1 MRDAIEIGVFI
12 IRVLLIT
19 EIPFI
24 TRIDLVVSAF
34 LSLFG
39 LIFFKKKKVRY
50 FGHDFVHESIVGPVL
65 IYPHEVASDLLR
77 QIPNEKIKSV
87 LDIGGNLGQFSITLA
102 NMNEVDRIDIIEP
115 NPHIFGILKS
125 NCSSYENIKCHNVAV
140 GKPGNQK
147 FYYEENKSATG
158 SFVKNNAYFDAKSLK
173 QVTVKV
179 TDKIHS
185 LTGRSKY
192 DLIKIDVEGYEYQV
206 IKHLKG
212 ISTKFLFLEIS
223 SNREKDYVTSELYGL
238 LLERFG
244 SFEVIFQSHTGKG
257 VNSFDILLKFV

>member
-19 EIPFI
+19 EISLT
-24 TRIDLVVSAF
+24 TRVDLVVSAF
-34 LSLFG
+34 LSVFR
-39 LIFFKKKKVRY
+39 LIIFKQKNVRY
-50 FGHDFVHESIVGPVL
+50 FGHNFVHESIVGPVL
-65 IYPHEVASDLLR
+65 IYPHEVAADLLR
-77 QIPNEKIKSV
+77 QIPGENIKHV

-102 NMNEVDRIDIIEP
+102 NMKAIDKIDVIEP
-115 NPHIFGILKS
+115 NPHIFDILKS
-125 NCSSYENIKCHNVAV
+125 NSSSYEQIKCYNIAI

-147 FYYEENKSATG
+147 FYYEKNKSATG
-158 SFVKNNAYFDAKSLK
+158 SFVKNNAYFDEKSLK

-179 TDKIHS
+179 TDKIQT
-185 LTGRSKY
+185 LTGRSRY

-206 IKHLKG
+206 LKHMKG
-212 ISTKFLFLEIS
+212 ITTKYLFLEIS

-244 SFEVIFQSHTGKG
+244 SFEIIFQSHTGKG